1 MQQISY
7 NSTAARALDFKNIP
21 ASNVYTSR
29 QDMYEYM
36 LVINADK
43 RVKQE
48 LTAERRIF
56 LDKYNTGIHDADDTS
71 ITVMSFAAT
80 EDMEG
85 TIIRWMQR
93 IFGQQESFIV
103 TLNNYSGYPPNNIH
117 LRVQYTQAFQRL
129 GKELKVIDNYVKS
142 YGLPA
147 ARISNHPH
155 LTLARRI
162 PEDIYTKAM
171 FDYARRDFYGS
182 FIANELV
189 LLKRKHQFETAKK
202 INVFGLLPGLAT
214 TAYNEPL
221 ITF

>member
-1 MQQISY
+1 MQHIPY
-7 NSTAARALDFKNIP
+7 NSTAAQPLEFKNIS
-21 ASNVYTSR
+21 ASNAYTSR

-36 LVINADK
+36 LVIHADK
-43 RVKQE
+43 NVKQT

-56 LDKYNTGIHDADDTS
+56 LEKYKAGIHDTDDAS
-71 ITVMSFAAT
+71 ITVMNFAAT
-80 EDMEG
+80 EDMES

-93 IFGQQESFIV
+93 ICGQQESFIV

-147 ARISNHPH
+147 AKITNRPH
-155 LTLARRI
+155 LTLARRM
-162 PEDIYTKAM
+162 PENIYTKAM
-171 FDYARRDFYGS
+171 FDYAQRDFYGS
-182 FIANELV
+182 FAVNELV
-189 LLKRKHQFETAKK
+189 LLKRKHQFDTAKK